1 MPVLYFVRHGAAA
14 DAQEW
19 RGSDFDRP
27 LTDKGRKQMARVA
40 KRLTQAEIE
49 VDLVLTSPLVRA
61 RETATIIARELGV
74 EQVIDERRLADGFDS
89 RTLEDIL
96 REQNAIEHL
105 MLVGHEPTMSQTV
118 GRVIGDA
125 RIEFKKGAIAC
136 VNLPDPGS
144 ATGTLLWLVPPKLPR
159 S

>member
-1 MPVLYFVRHGAAA
+1 MPVLYFVRHGAAT

-136 VNLPDPGS
+136 VNLPDAGS